1 MLKFCQPWLG
11 NIYVVGES
19 PKIRNPRVKHI
30 YCPDIT
36 KGNKDAN
43 IIHKLYVAIQ
53 KIPSLTNNFLFCS
66 DDILVTKPTKWS
78 DFHPMYVFEYNQ
90 NIKVREKLYS
100 ESRGNQWDMLL
111 LETLERFIGNREH
124 IWFYEPHVFA
134 PINKELFVKMCRQID
149 YVKDNNVIIMSLW
162 FNWLNI

>member
-53 KIPSLTNNFLFCS
+53 KIPSLSDNFLFCS

-100 ESRGNQWDMLL
+100 ESRGNQWDRLL
-111 LETLERFIGNREH
+111 LEIK
-124 IWFYEPHVFA
+124 IS
-134 PINKELFVKMCRQID
+134 
-149 YVKDNNVIIMSLW
+149 SLLGRGQGGEDRSQRLQEGS
-162 FNWLNI
+162 FPPS

>member
-1 MLKFCQPWLG
+1 M
-11 NIYVVGES
+11 S
-19 PKIRNPRVKHI
+19 
-30 YCPDIT
+30 D
-36 KGNKDAN
+36 
-43 IIHKLYVAIQ
+43 
-53 KIPSLTNNFLFCS
+53 NFLFCS
-66 DDILVTKPTKWS
+66 DDILVTKPTEWS

-100 ESRGNQWDMLL
+100 ESRGNQWDRLL

-162 FNWLNI
+162 FNWLDI